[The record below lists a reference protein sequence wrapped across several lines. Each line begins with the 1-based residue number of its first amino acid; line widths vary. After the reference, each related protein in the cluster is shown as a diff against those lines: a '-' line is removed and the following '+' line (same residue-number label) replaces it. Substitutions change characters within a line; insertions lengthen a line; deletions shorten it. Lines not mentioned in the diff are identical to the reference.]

1 MDVRES
7 AMKERALLGLRLVR
21 VALKIFI
28 DFKQKVIAIKFRVFG
43 YQLVN
48 TVQTFRMPARR

>member
-7 AMKERALLGLRLVR
+7 AIKERALLRLVR
-21 VALKIFI
+21 VELKIFI
-28 DFKQKVIAIKFRVFG
+28 DFKLKVIAIKFRVFG
-43 YQLVN
+43 YRLVN

>member
-28 DFKQKVIAIKFRVFG
+28 DFKLKVIAIKFRVFG
-43 YQLVN
+43 YRLVN